1 MDKNISQDKENNG
14 LFAGFLDFLESF
26 VLAVACVVFIFLFIF
41 RLSVVSG
48 NSMYKTL
55 ENNDYLIVV
64 NPFYTYEPEGGDIV
78 VIHGDYG
85 VYNKPLVKRVIATEG
100 QKIAIDMS
108 NKKVYVDGV
117 LLDEDYAYYQYGI
130 SYRIP
135 TTEGGTYDSATGIFY
150 ATVPEGHV
158 FVMGDNRLNSADSRV
173 KEISFVNE
181 NNILGK
187 AVYRIAPFS
196 KIGKIYS

>member
-1 MDKNISQDKENNG
+1 MDKNINKTNEKHG
-14 LFAGFLDFLESF
+14 IFAGFLDFIESF
-26 VLAVACVVFIFLFIF
+26 VLAAACVVFVFLFIF
-41 RLSVVSG
+41 RLSIVSG

-55 ENNDYLIVV
+55 ENKDYLVVV
-64 NPFYTYEPEGGDIV
+64 NPFYSYEPECGDIV

-100 QKIAIDMS
+100 QTIKIDMAER
-108 NKKVYVDGV
+108 KVYVDDK
-117 LLDEDYAYYQYGI
+117 LLNEDYAFYQHGL

-135 TTEGGTYDSATGIFY
+135 TTEGGTFDPTTGIFT

-158 FVMGDNRLNSADSRV
+158 FVMGDNRLNSADSRT
-173 KEISFVNE
+173 KEIGFVNE

-187 AVYRIAPFS
+187 AVYRVSPFS
-196 KIGKIYS
+196 KIGKI